1 MTPYTGQVHF
11 IRPAHRK
18 EAKMYQYN
26 KTRQVY
32 AWEKL
37 PLALD
42 VHTVALIFNCT
53 DDCVKKWLQS
63 GKLQGVKI
71 GRAWIIDRDYLR
83 QVISG
88 KGAA

>member
-1 MTPYTGQVHF
+1 MYQTCPKKG
-11 IRPAHRK
+11 IA
-18 EAKMYQYN
+18 MYQYN
-26 KTRQVY
+26 NSRQVY

-63 GKLQGVKI
+63 GKLKGVKI
-71 GRAWIIDRDYLR
+71 GRAWVIDRDYLR

-88 KGAA
+88 KGVA